1 MGIILKGISK
11 SYNGRA
17 VLKNLN
23 LEINQGEFHVLLGP
37 SGGGKTTTLSI
48 MAGLIK
54 PDSGSVFIGKRDV
67 SSLSSDKRRIGFV
80 FQGHALFPHLTV
92 FENIAYGL
100 RLRKIKKQEI
110 KRRVDYYLNGV
121 SIAKEKDKFP
131 RQLSG
136 GQKQRVALVRALV
149 IEPEA
154 LLMDEP
160 MSSLD
165 AMTKETVRDELKSIQ
180 QKTGVT
186 TVYVTH
192 DQNEAAFFGDR
203 VSVLNDGRLEQID
216 SPSELFHHPRTEFV
230 ASFVGIK
237 NILKV
242 SLIGTNNRKAVVLIN
257 NDGLEHPIR
266 IRVKNYPVFKK
277 RKTMNLCIHPEK
289 LTLERKGE
297 TSKSSLNRIRGKIVN
312 RTNNG
317 NGHRA
322 MVDIG
327 GMILHAAIPTDF
339 YCNVYENV
347 WICFALDA
355 PHPICGK
362 KSRAPEIERECFSM
376 A

>member
-11 SYNGRA
+11 SYDGQT

-48 MAGLIK
+48 IAGLIK
-54 PDSGSVFIGKRDV
+54 QDSGSVFIGKRDV

-136 GQKQRVALVRALV
+136 GQKQRVALARALV

-165 AMTKETVRDELKSIQ
+165 AMTKERVRDELKSIQ

-203 VSVLNDGRLEQID
+203 VSVLNNGKVDQID

-242 SLIGTNNRKAVVLIN
+242 SLVGTNNREAVVLIN

-289 LTLERKGE
+289 LTLERKCE
-297 TSKSSLNRIRGKIVN
+297 TSNNSLNRIRGKIVN

-339 YCNVYENV
+339 YCNVNENV

-362 KSRAPEIERECFSM
+362 KSRAPEIQRECFSM